1 MRKKELIDALKK
13 VGKGIEEVVA
23 ILSEEETSNKEVTKE
38 TKAVEEAPVVEATND
53 EVVEGRF
60 SKEELDAM
68 KYNDLKKLGKELGVK
83 CVGTREEITAKI
95 MSIPKEEEETV
106 MNPPV
111 EEEATEDKVVPIS
124 KKKKPVKE
132 EVAKDDSEDEVEE
145 KYLAMARE
153 ALEDNELEEIVE
165 VLEEAGIKLTKIQS
179 KKADVV
185 MTKLAEAFQSG
196 VIEVED
202 EEDEEEETESEEDV
216 LEFSEDSYFEQ
227 YDTEGINNPKNM
239 TKDRLKA
246 VKEMVADIINS
257 YEEDELTSEDIEKEL
272 EDIVTDEDLELL
284 GEDYDDD
291 ELVAF
296 YIEMKKR
303 FIDNDGDMIDPSEPY
318 EVGEDDFCCGHK
330 LTYDKKGKKYVCS
343 VCEEEYEAE

>member
-23 ILSEEETSNKEVTKE
+23 ILSEEKTSNKEVTKE
-38 TKAVEEAPVVEATND
+38 TKAVEESP
-53 EVVEGRF
+53 VVEGRF

-95 MSIPKEEEETV
+95 MSIPKEEEETA

-111 EEEATEDKVVPIS
+111 EEESTEDKVVPIS

-227 YDTEGINNPKNM
+227 YDTDGINNPKNM

-246 VKEMVADIINS
+246 VKEMVADVINS

-330 LTYDKKGKKYVCS
+330 LTYDKKGKKYICS

>member
-23 ILSEEETSNKEVTKE
+23 ILSEEETSKKEVTKD
-38 TKAVEEAPVVEATND
+38 TKAVEEAP
-53 EVVEGRF
+53 VEGRF

-124 KKKKPVKE
+124 KKKNPVKE

-330 LTYDKKGKKYVCS
+330 LTYDKKGKKYICS

>member
-38 TKAVEEAPVVEATND
+38 TKAVEESP
-53 EVVEGRF
+53 VVEGRF

-227 YDTEGINNPKNM
+227 YDTDGINNPKNM

-330 LTYDKKGKKYVCS
+330 LTYDKKGKKYICS

>member
-23 ILSEEETSNKEVTKE
+23 ILSEEETSKKEVTKE
-38 TKAVEEAPVVEATND
+38 TKAVEEAPVD
-53 EVVEGRF
+53 EGRF

-124 KKKKPVKE
+124 KKKNPVKE
-132 EVAKDDSEDEVEE
+132 EVAKDDSDNEVEE

-227 YDTEGINNPKNM
+227 YDTDGINNPKNM

-272 EDIVTDEDLELL
+272 EDIVTDEDIELL
-284 GEDYDDD
+284 GEDYDED

-330 LTYDKKGKKYVCS
+330 LTYDKKGKKYICS

>member
-1 MRKKELIDALKK
+1 
-13 VGKGIEEVVA
+13 
-23 ILSEEETSNKEVTKE
+23 
-38 TKAVEEAPVVEATND
+38 
-53 EVVEGRF
+53 
-60 SKEELDAM
+60 
-68 KYNDLKKLGKELGVK
+68 
-83 CVGTREEITAKI
+83 
-95 MSIPKEEEETV
+95 MSLPKEEEETV

-132 EVAKDDSEDEVEE
+132 EVEKDDSEDEVEE

-153 ALEDNELEEIVE
+153 ALEDNELEDIVE

-202 EEDEEEETESEEDV
+202 EEYEEEETESEEDV

-227 YDTEGINNPKNM
+227 YDTDGINNPKNM

-330 LTYDKKGKKYVCS
+330 LTYDKKGKKYICS

>member
-23 ILSEEETSNKEVTKE
+23 ILSEEGTSNKEVTKE
-38 TKAVEEAPVVEATND
+38 TKAVEEAP
-53 EVVEGRF
+53 VVEGRF

-124 KKKKPVKE
+124 KKKNPVKE
-132 EVAKDDSEDEVEE
+132 EVSKDDSEDEVEE

-153 ALEDNELEEIVE
+153 ALEDNELEEVVE

-202 EEDEEEETESEEDV
+202 EEDV

-272 EDIVTDEDLELL
+272 EDIVTDEDIELL

-330 LTYDKKGKKYVCS
+330 LTYDKKGKKYICS

>member
-23 ILSEEETSNKEVTKE
+23 ILSEEETSNKEVTKD
-38 TKAVEEAPVVEATND
+38 TKAVEEAP
-53 EVVEGRF
+53 VVEGRF

-95 MSIPKEEEETV
+95 MSLPKEEEETV

-153 ALEDNELEEIVE
+153 ALEDNELEDIVE

-185 MTKLAEAFQSG
+185 MTKLAGAFQSG

-202 EEDEEEETESEEDV
+202 EDEEDEEEDTESEEDV

-227 YDTEGINNPKNM
+227 YDTDGINNPKNM

-330 LTYDKKGKKYVCS
+330 LTYDKKGKKYICS

>member
-38 TKAVEEAPVVEATND
+38 TKAVEEAP
-53 EVVEGRF
+53 VEGRF

-124 KKKKPVKE
+124 KKKNPVKE

-153 ALEDNELEEIVE
+153 ALEDNELEDIVE

-202 EEDEEEETESEEDV
+202 EEDEEEEEETKSEEDV

-227 YDTEGINNPKNM
+227 YDTDGINNPKNM

-330 LTYDKKGKKYVCS
+330 LTYDKKDKKYVCS

>member
-38 TKAVEEAPVVEATND
+38 TKAVEEAPVVE
-53 EVVEGRF
+53 GRF

-95 MSIPKEEEETV
+95 MSLPKEEEEETV

-185 MTKLAEAFQSG
+185 MTKLAEAFQNG

-227 YDTEGINNPKNM
+227 YDTDGINNPKNM

-246 VKEMVADIINS
+246 VKEMVEDIINS

-284 GEDYDDD
+284 GEDYDED

-330 LTYDKKGKKYVCS
+330 LTYDKKGKKYICS